1 MLMSLLKG
9 IGENITIGKKHSMKN
24 SLTCSPL
31 KVKYDPN
38 IVTYI
43 SIIMAIPIC
52 MIFLCL
58 FI

>member
-31 KVKYDPN
+31 KVS
-38 IVTYI
+38 VTLI
-43 SIIMAIPIC
+43 LSPI
-52 MIFLCL
+52 FPLL
-58 FI
+58 W